1 VNVHRK
7 AKIATETDSDRS
19 VPGTASEVAA
29 RLEALRREATSEF
42 AAKQKAE
49 AERLEPASKKQP
61 PKRRAP
67 GATAILVTR
76 VVVLALLP
84 FAILVGGSVWLYRAQ
99 AMPTWLALGSAAIF
113 TALILTW
120 YGGRVAKTLT
130 GRHRFRLVATRIA
143 LPIVALYCGY
153 TLLFLSKVNAKSE
166 DVRTYYTS
174 VHPLLRLA
182 LSTAILADRDIV
194 VTDTAREAADYGK
207 MGLPV
212 YENSLHFK
220 QDDGYVHAVDLRT
233 IGRSP
238 WRNWLTI
245 AYFKGMGFR
254 TLRHVGTADHLH
266 VSLPAN

>member
-1 VNVHRK
+1 MTANRK
-7 AKIATETDSDRS
+7 TKIATEMDPNRS
-19 VPGTASEVAA
+19 VPGTASEVSA
-29 RLEALRREATSEF
+29 RLETLRREATAEF
-42 AAKQKAE
+42 AARRKAE
-49 AERLEPASKKQP
+49 AKQLEPISKHPSKP
-61 PKRRAP
+61 RTPS
-67 GATAILVTR
+67 ATAVLGTR

-84 FAILVGGSVWLYRAQ
+84 FVILVGGSVWLYRAQ
-99 AMPTWLALGSAAIF
+99 AMPTWLALGSAAML
-113 TALILTW
+113 TVLTLTW

-153 TLLFLSKVNAKSE
+153 ALLFLSKVNAKSD
-166 DVRTYYTS
+166 DVRAYYTS

-182 LSTAILADRDIV
+182 LSTAILADGDIV
-194 VTDTAREAADYGK
+194 VTDTARETADYGK

-212 YENSLHFK
+212 YENSLHFE

-233 IGRSP
+233 IGRSK